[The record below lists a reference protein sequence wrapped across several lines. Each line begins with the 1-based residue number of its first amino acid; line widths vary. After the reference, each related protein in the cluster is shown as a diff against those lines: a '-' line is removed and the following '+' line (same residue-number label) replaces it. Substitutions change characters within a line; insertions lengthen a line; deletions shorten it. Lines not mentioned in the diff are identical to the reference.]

1 MKTAIKSPGAVTP
14 GTFYIMSTYSV
25 NNHASEILLY
35 ELKSL
40 SGICLSGIF
49 HPLAS
54 PPADPFQ
61 PLCHIFNLLLCIVK
75 RQ

>member
-35 ELKSL
+35 ELK
-40 SGICLSGIF
+40 IYKKVIDRF
-49 HPLAS
+49 
-54 PPADPFQ
+54 
-61 PLCHIFNLLLCIVK
+61 IK
-75 RQ
+75 

>member
-35 ELKSL
+35 ELKKR
-40 SGICLSGIF
+40 GF
-49 HPLAS
+49 
-54 PPADPFQ
+54 
-61 PLCHIFNLLLCIVK
+61 LLFWD
-75 RQ
+75 Q